1 MSTKAQSLP
10 VAVRLRIRMWQVFAL
25 VIVFATAATLAL
37 TLGRSSVSTTRAP
50 AKGIAPA
57 HAVQVGGGGQFQ
69 SHAVQVGGG
78 GQLQYKPLP

>member
-10 VAVRLRIRMWQVFAL
+10 MAVRLRIRMWQVFAL
-25 VIVFATAATLAL
+25 VIVLAIAATLGL

-57 HAVQVGGGGQFQ
+57 HAVQVG
-69 SHAVQVGGG
+69 AG